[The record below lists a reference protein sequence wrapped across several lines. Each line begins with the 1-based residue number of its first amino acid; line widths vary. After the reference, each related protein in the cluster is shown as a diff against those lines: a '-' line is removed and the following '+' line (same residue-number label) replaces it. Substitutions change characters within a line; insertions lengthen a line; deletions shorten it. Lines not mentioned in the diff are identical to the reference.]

1 MSPGPDSDGLLLAL
15 VGSVVPD
22 DPQYRTAAF
31 SVAGNASQARLI
43 RSLRANGVVVDEVI
57 SFVPVPSFPRSSRL
71 WQHRATGTVEGV
83 RTVLLPFLNVAP
95 VKFACLGW
103 GVFRR
108 VAWWSWRNRRRTR
121 IVHMYNIDRP
131 PGSFA
136 YAAARLTGAAVT
148 ASLYDVGS
156 VSPDEPRTLWHRL
169 AYRLSRWLVPRLDG
183 RVVITP
189 AIERDLAGRRPCL
202 LVDGGVSDAW
212 LDRFEAAAPAS
223 SDAGTCAFL
232 LAGTLWEVNGVRLA
246 LEAFERLREPGFTL
260 LVTGRGPLQAVVEA
274 AADRDARIQYLGFL
288 GPDEFP
294 AVYARADV
302 LLNIRITQS
311 DADPYNFPSKLH
323 EYLATGRLVISTP
336 AAHIRDEY
344 GDFCLML
351 EREDADALAEL
362 MQRAARMPAGER
374 RAVGQRARE
383 YMRAEKTWTAQ
394 GRRIAA
400 YLAAAA
406 AKANGEAADVR

>member
-1 MSPGPDSDGLLLAL
+1 MSPGSGSDGLLLAL

-71 WQHRATGTVEGV
+71 WQHQATGTVEGV
-83 RTVLLPFLNVAP
+83 TTVLLPFLNVMPA
-95 VKFACLGW
+95 KFACLGW
-103 GVFRR
+103 GIFRR
-108 VAWWSWRNRRRTR
+108 VAWWSWENRRRPR
-121 IVHMYNIDRP
+121 VVHMYNVGRP
-131 PGSFA
+131 PGLFA

-148 ASLYDVGS
+148 ASLYDVGT
-156 VSPDEPRTLWHRL
+156 VGRDEPDTVWQRLSHRL
-169 AYRLSRWLVPRLDG
+169 TKWLVRRLDG
-183 RVVITP
+183 RIVITP
-189 AIERDLAGRRPCL
+189 AIERDFAAGRPCL
-202 LVDGGVSDAW
+202 LVDGGVSEEW
-212 LDRFEAAAPAS
+212 LDRFEPAAPDS
-223 SDAGTCAFL
+223 SSAATCVFL
-232 LAGTLWEVNGVRLA
+232 LAGSLWEINGVGLV
-246 LEAFERLREPGFTL
+246 LEAFGRLGEPGFVL
-260 LVTGRGPLQAVVEA
+260 LVAGQGPLQAVVKA
-274 AADRDARIQYLGFL
+274 AAARDARILPLGFL
-288 GPDEFP
+288 GPEDL
-294 AVYARADV
+294 ASAYARADV
-302 LLNIRITQS
+302 LLNIRLTES
-311 DADPYNFPSKLH
+311 NPAPYHFPSKLH

-344 GDFCLML
+344 GDFCLIL